1 MSGHGKYVPGAG
13 PIFLCQDYYVKGT
26 RKNLKIDEFI
36 TWFCSWRY
44 RDQFLFYDACQDA
57 TASVGQLS
65 SVQASGPDPPPGAY
79 EPDPE
84 VGLAACYACRAGQ
97 TAWAGDGR
105 GVLIRHSLDELEP
118 TLWDN
123 LDPDAPE
130 QDKIQYDWATGRRVV
145 DLDKLFNDIIAEKIM
160 EAANA
165 GQKFQS
171 PFCQPHGRALVDG
184 FSPILELPALPTTT
198 VTVLVDP
205 PGAMSDVQF
214 HHTPVA
220 GHPSRLFHPVQ
231 RHAAENPRDAEVS
244 AG

>member
-1 MSGHGKYVPGAG
+1 MAAAKWLIKIGVPPGRIIAHVSPLSSTPFQAGIVVLAADDDAIRASLAKLAKDGSGDKLFLFMSGHGKYVPGAG

-130 QDKIQYDWATGRRVV
+130 QDKFNTIGRP
-145 DLDKLFNDIIAEKIM
+145 
-160 EAANA
+160 AAA
-165 GQKFQS
+165 S
-171 PFCQPHGRALVDG
+171 LISIS
-184 FSPILELPALPTTT
+184 FSTTSS
-198 VTVLVDP
+198 L
-205 PGAMSDVQF
+205 
-214 HHTPVA
+214 
-220 GHPSRLFHPVQ
+220 R
-231 RHAAENPRDAEVS
+231 R
-244 AG
+244 